1 MNFCG
6 LGISLERKYMK
17 REKARDKLTKENGF
31 GTFNPIGGTIYDIDQ
46 CRSVC
51 FSL

>member
-1 MNFCG
+1 
-6 LGISLERKYMK
+6 MK
-17 REKARDKLTKENGF
+17 REKARDKLTKENRS